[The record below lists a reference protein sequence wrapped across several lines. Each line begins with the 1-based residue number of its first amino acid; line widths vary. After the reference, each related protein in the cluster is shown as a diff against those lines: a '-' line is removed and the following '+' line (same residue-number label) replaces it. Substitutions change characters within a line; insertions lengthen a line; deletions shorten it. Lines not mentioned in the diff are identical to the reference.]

1 MKILACEHKC
11 IRCKQDGCKLNKPFN
26 VIVVNFDINNDCN
39 ITYDIADEKSII
51 EIMKYALI
59 PKYLIDKNRKY
70 IKNDKAGKVRR
81 IDLQNGFLIYFKRMG
96 RGISSNNNI
105 IIENSFNKWIN
116 STLLNGQYN
125 IDNIISIGTK
135 YCRDEEAYKNLVD
148 DLISYR
154 INFYK
159 ALKSSKTIRL

>member
-26 VIVVNFDINNDCN
+26 VIIVNFDINNDCT

-51 EIMKYALI
+51 EIMKSASISNLI
-59 PKYLIDKNRKY
+59 YKNRKY

-81 IDLQNGFLIYFKRMG
+81 IDLPNGFLIYFKRMG
-96 RGISSNNNI
+96 RGISSNNNNF
-105 IIENSFNKWIN
+105 IENSFNKWIN

-135 YCRDEEAYKNLVD
+135 YCRDEEAYKKLVD

-159 ALKSSKTIRL
+159 ALKSSKTVRL

>member
-1 MKILACEHKC
+1 MKILYCKHKC

-26 VIVVNFDINNDCN
+26 VIIVNFDINNDCT

-51 EIMKYALI
+51 EIMKSASVSNLI
-59 PKYLIDKNRKY
+59 YKNRKY

-116 STLLNGQYN
+116 STLLNGLYN

-159 ALKSSKTIRL
+159 ALKSSKTVRL

>member
-26 VIVVNFDINNDCN
+26 VIIVNFDINNDCT

-51 EIMKYALI
+51 EIMKSASISNLI
-59 PKYLIDKNRKY
+59 YKNRKY

-81 IDLQNGFLIYFKRMG
+81 IDLPNGFLIYFKRMG
-96 RGISSNNNI
+96 RGISSNNNNF
-105 IIENSFNKWIN
+105 IENSFNKWIN

-135 YCRDEEAYKNLVD
+135 YCRDEEAYKKLDD

-159 ALKSSKTIRL
+159 ALKSSKTVRL

>member
-1 MKILACEHKC
+1 MKILYCKHKC

-26 VIVVNFDINNDCN
+26 VIIVNFDINNDCT

-51 EIMKYALI
+51 EIMKSASVSNLI
-59 PKYLIDKNRKY
+59 YKNRKY

-116 STLLNGQYN
+116 STLLNGPYN

-135 YCRDEEAYKNLVD
+135 YCRDEEAYK
-148 DLISYR
+148 I
-154 INFYK
+154 
-159 ALKSSKTIRL
+159 